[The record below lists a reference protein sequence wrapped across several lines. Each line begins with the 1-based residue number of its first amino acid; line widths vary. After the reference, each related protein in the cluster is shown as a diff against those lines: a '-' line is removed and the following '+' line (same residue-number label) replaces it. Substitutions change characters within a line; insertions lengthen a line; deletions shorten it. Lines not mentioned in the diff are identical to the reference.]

1 MDKSI
6 LGLSGRRA
14 GFSLVETLLALVLL
28 AVAILTLA
36 LVPLATTKLF
46 VHTVDHERATF
57 LATALL
63 ERIESG
69 EDVGASGTNGK
80 FTWVRTSAVDAGTGG
95 TIENIQ
101 VSWSSSTGNRSSQM
115 ERLVG
120 PSEE

>member
-1 MDKSI
+1 MSKTI
-6 LGLSGRRA
+6 LSLSGKGS
-14 GFSLVETLLALVLL
+14 GFSLVETVLALVLL

-36 LVPLATTKLF
+36 LVPIVTTKLF
-46 VHTVDHERATF
+46 VHTADHERTTL

-69 EDVGASGTNGK
+69 EDVGTSGADGK
-80 FTWVRTSAVDAGTGG
+80 FTWVRTSTADAGTGG

-101 VSWSSSTGNRSSQM
+101 VSWSSSTGNRSLQM